1 MVVGGTSLDLAWSTI
16 LYFLIILGTASGV
29 LVWYA
34 ARVLSVRLLSNNVG
48 LTNLN
53 QERMWQRWSFL
64 LFSYLCR
71 RSNSVVCHSVFFVFV
86 LLSCTALSVKRQA
99 TKHVGMW
106 EWEMCSVAL

>member
-71 RSNSVVCHSVFFVFV
+71 RSNSVVCHSVFFCLRLVE
-86 LLSCTALSVKRQA
+86 LYSVK
-99 TKHVGMW
+99 
-106 EWEMCSVAL
+106 C